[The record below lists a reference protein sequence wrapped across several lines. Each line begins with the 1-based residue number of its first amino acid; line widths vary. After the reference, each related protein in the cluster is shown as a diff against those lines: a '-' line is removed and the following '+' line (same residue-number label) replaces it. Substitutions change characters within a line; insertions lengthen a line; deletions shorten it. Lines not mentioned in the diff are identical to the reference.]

1 MENNFSL
8 KMYLEGYKNVVRKA
22 NDLVAVDLDG
32 RKKELESQI
41 KEAESKV
48 NSMTGM
54 TSKQFQQ
61 KSKLYIELIKVI
73 KKKLIE
79 LMMKK

>member
-1 MENNFSL
+1 M
-8 KMYLEGYKNVVRKA
+8 
-22 NDLVAVDLDG
+22 
-32 RKKELESQI
+32 ESQI

-61 KSKLYIELIKVI
+61 KSKLYIELIKSNQEVI
-73 KKKLIE
+73 GKYIEVEEKKEGFL
-79 LMMKK
+79 LGHWVKK